1 MMKEVRNQIK
11 DLCNEE
17 LKFCNAVQNKVIML
31 FPYSKDKIVIYL
43 EGITIEEQVEDF
55 ISKVNQILDTMIDHL
70 GDCKL

>member
-1 MMKEVRNQIK
+1 MKEVRNQIK

-17 LKFCNAVQNKVIML
+17 LKFCNMVQNKVIML

-55 ISKVNQILDTMIDHL
+55 VSKVNQILDNMIDHL
-70 GDCKL
+70 EDCKL